1 MSHFSRIRTQIV
13 EREFLLQ
20 ALDDLGYEY
29 EEGELTVGGFGGQQ
43 TPVDIRI
50 RLRFSY
56 DIGLVNRNGHYEI
69 VADWFGVRG
78 IKQKEFER
86 QLSQRYAYHAARRK
100 MEEQGFSLVEEVQ
113 EKGGIRLVLRRTA

>member
-13 EREFLLQ
+13 AKEFLLQ
-20 ALDDLGYEY
+20 ALEDLGYEY
-29 EEGELTVGGFGGQQ
+29 EEGELTVSGFGGAQ

-50 RLRFSY
+50 RLRVSY
-56 DIGLVNRNGHYEI
+56 DIGLVQRDGHYEI

-78 IKQKEFER
+78 IKQRAFER

-100 MEEQGFSLVEEVQ
+100 MEEQGFTLVEEAQ
-113 EKGGIRLVLRRTA
+113 ESGAIRLVLRRTV